1 VSTPGFYSKRDSDPD
16 SDSDGSQPLKLSN
29 NPAAVVS
36 RRLRM
41 RKRGRDDE
49 QLPFL
54 HPSHLNM
61 VPHIPGASNTVGA
74 SNTAGAS
81 NTTGVMNTAGASNN
95 DAAGVGGML
104 LALAL

>member
-1 VSTPGFYSKRDSDPD
+1 MSDSDPN

-29 NPAAVVS
+29 NPAVVAS

-49 QLPFL
+49 QLPLL
-54 HPSHLNM
+54 HPPNLN
-61 VPHIPGASNTVGA
+61 VVSHIPGA

-81 NTTGVMNTAGASNN
+81 QDCLNRRPTVKITVRTSVSSGCPPASAFIPRTA
-95 DAAGVGGML
+95 DADLPADGF
-104 LALAL
+104 